1 MIFNVSSGGATKS
14 NDNLIDNGWFNVNTR
29 ALKEYSDSGY
39 TVDRWY
45 KSNGSSGIVYVDDN
59 GIRRADTTPYL
70 RYFMSEKQRKS
81 LNGKVLTFSTM
92 TADGTIQSFTTE
104 YDASHVFISNFDG
117 NIIYGDVNTNYPNQ
131 VVGVHSNSDVDAN
144 KTLRAVKLEVGAVS
158 TLKLDS
164 MPKAYDEMLKCQMSG
179 ADESDAM
186 SFITGGLAELK
197 KSVSDGKREIAT
209 TITELGVAT
218 DNNASFS
225 ELSQNILQL
234 GGKPELLWTNPKP
247 TTPITSTKKIGING
261 ISDYDYIIV
270 TVRESTTNSKITGYG
285 IGGYNKSN
293 WVAMTNSDGYIRFFQ
308 MESNGI
314 YLYGTILEGPIPSG
328 ANGTKTIP
336 YQIYGVKNLTLE

>member
-29 ALKEYSDSGY
+29 ALTEYSDSGY

-45 KSNGSSGIVYVDDN
+45 KSNGSSGIVYVDEN

-104 YDASHVFISNFDG
+104 YDTSHVFISNFDG
-117 NIIYGDVNTNYPNQ
+117 NIIYGDINTNYPNQ
-131 VVGVHSNSDVDAN
+131 VAGVHSNGDVDAN

-164 MPKAYDEMLKCQMSG
+164 MPKVYDEMLKCQMSG

-234 GGKPELLWTNPKP
+234 GGKPELLWTNPSP
-247 TTPITSTKKIGING
+247 TTPIVSAENIGIKG

-308 MESNGI
+308 MQSKGI
-314 YLYGTILEGPIPSG
+314 YLYGTILEGPISSG
-328 ANGTKTIP
+328 VNGTKTIP